1 MLCRGLHSVVQNLK
15 NYTLSKSLI
24 SNGRSLPCLLKTPAT
39 GYRHFVTSRSRE
51 KNRILVKKSFWRQ
64 RSVAGTAVGI
74 VVSSIY
80 YMSLDEP
87 DRRKIRVSLGAFQ
100 RLLRSI
106 YVGAQISFLYTWRLY
121 GLDPDSDEYRE
132 AMKYCHQKAAECLK
146 DGCLQNGGVYVKLGQ
161 GLVSLNHLLPT
172 EYITVLSSLQDRALY
187 RGVNEIEQLFKED
200 FNASPYTMFKYFEKT
215 PIAAA
220 SLAQVHKAI
229 THSGE
234 EVAVKI
240 QYIDLHDRF
249 FGDILTCEIILKL
262 IEWVH
267 PNFGFGWVLQELK
280 STLAEELDF
289 INEARNGEKCAE
301 DLKHLKYVHVPVID
315 WSSTS
320 KRVLTTEFID
330 GCKITDIERIQEMGL
345 FPKDINRKL
354 INCFSDQI
362 FRSGFVH
369 GDPHPGNVFV
379 RKGKK
384 GQGELVILD
393 HGLYNQLKEDERL
406 ALCGIFKAI
415 VLKDEAGMQEYS
427 RLLGVSNHAVFCEIL
442 VQRPVV
448 RNSIRLPSRM
458 TPEDI
463 DEMKTNVVH
472 HFDEIMQVLKE
483 MPCTLILVIRN
494 LNTIRAITR
503 NLGDKVDRY
512 TIMVQRS
519 VSAIC
524 DTNEHT
530 LLTKIKSTFQLFM
543 FELFISIE
551 NLKLWFAFT
560 YLRFLY
566 FLGLHPEYQELTELI
581 NTQRKRYENL

>member
-1 MLCRGLHSVVQNLK
+1 MSCRSLLSAVQNLK
-15 NYTLSKSLI
+15 NCTLSKSLI
-24 SNGRSLPCLLKTPAT
+24 SNGRSVPCLSKTPAT
-39 GYRHFVTSRSRE
+39 GHRHFVTSRSRE
-51 KNRILVKKSFWRQ
+51 RNRILVKKSFWRQ
-64 RSVAGTAVGI
+64 RSVVGTAVGI
-74 VVSSIY
+74 VASSVY
-80 YMSLDEP
+80 YLSLDEP

-132 AMKYCHQKAAECLK
+132 AMKYCHQKGAECLK

-172 EYITVLSSLQDRALY
+172 EYITILSSLQDKALH

-262 IEWVH
+262 IEWIH

-330 GCKITDIERIQEMGL
+330 GCKITDIEGIQEMGL
-345 FPKDINRKL
+345 SPKDINRKL

-393 HGLYNQLKEDERL
+393 HGLYNQLKENERL

-427 RLLGVSNHAVFCEIL
+427 RLLGVSSEYISENK
-442 VQRPVV
+442 
-448 RNSIRLPSRM
+448 RLPVR
-458 TPEDI
+458 TA
-463 DEMKTNVVH
+463 
-472 HFDEIMQVLKE
+472 Q
-483 MPCTLILVIRN
+483 
-494 LNTIRAITR
+494 
-503 NLGDKVDRY
+503 
-512 TIMVQRS
+512 
-519 VSAIC
+519 
-524 DTNEHT
+524 
-530 LLTKIKSTFQLFM
+530 
-543 FELFISIE
+543 
-551 NLKLWFAFT
+551 
-560 YLRFLY
+560 
-566 FLGLHPEYQELTELI
+566 
-581 NTQRKRYENL
+581 